1 MSIKLKYIG
10 KSQALRCML
19 GDSLHGC
26 RITACY
32 GLVLLFIY
40 DLEQCCNYPYILPY
54 YSLKELLR
62 DWEEAE
68 REGGEFDL

>member
-1 MSIKLKYIG
+1 MSIKLKHIG

-19 GDSLHGC
+19 GDSLHDC

-40 DLEQCCNYPYILPY
+40 DLEQCRNCPYILPY
-54 YSLKELLR
+54 YSLKEHLR
-62 DWEEAE
+62 EWEEVE
-68 REGGEFDL
+68 RTGGEYDL